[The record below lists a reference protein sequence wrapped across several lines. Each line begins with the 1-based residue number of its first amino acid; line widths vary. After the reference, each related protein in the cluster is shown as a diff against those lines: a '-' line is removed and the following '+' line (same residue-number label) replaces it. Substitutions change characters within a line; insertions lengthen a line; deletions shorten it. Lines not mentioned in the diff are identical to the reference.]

1 VQVFL
6 AVRDRQRRVAVL
18 SLLKEPDLWM
28 LPSENV
34 WEGRDP
40 AHVVE
45 EIVPR
50 WFVTPLEPKL
60 AAILNFP
67 PEDDDERWF
76 LLPIYEAAKPARLEA
91 TPDTHEVRFV
101 APGEAPPGR
110 MFKDHAEVL
119 ARLGP

>member
-6 AVRDRQRRVAVL
+6 AVRDRQRRVAVV
-18 SLLKEPDLWM
+18 SLLQEPGLWM

-40 AHVVE
+40 TQVLE

-50 WFVTPLEPKL
+50 WFVTPLTPSL
-60 AAILNFP
+60 ATILNFP
-67 PEDDDERWF
+67 PEDHDDRWF
-76 LLPIYEAAKPARLEA
+76 LLPVYEAPKPARLEP

-101 APGEAPPGR
+101 LPGEPPGR